1 MFMPIKFNTTIILTP
16 NELNKNFEATIITK
30 IKATLENSCSKHG
43 YIKRDSIKIIKR
55 SPGYIKEAH
64 FNGNIAYDLNCI
76 AEICN
81 PAQDSIIKCVVK
93 AKNNLGLLA
102 IGKYEEMAI
111 LEVIIPK
118 ITSGILSDVNIDN
131 INIGDEVNVIVCGKK
146 FTLYDKMISIIGRII
161 KDKVSD
167 DISVIEEDEDD
178 SPSIDDEDAD
188 AAMDE
193 QDLYGADD
201 LLNGDDDLYDEEAA
215 DAEEDD
221 EVDNVRKI
229 IIDEDGIGSGSSSS
243 GGGSGGIGGG
253 IGGIGGGIGGSKTKG
268 GEFSMF
274 ENDDDVEEED
284 EEEEEEEEDDDD
296 DLDDDLDDVEDDV
309 DEDLD
314 FGGDD

>member
-1 MFMPIKFNTTIILTP
+1 MSKMFMPIKFNTTIILTP
-16 NELNKNFEATIITK
+16 SELNKNFEATIITK

-102 IGKYEEMAI
+102 IGKYDDMAI

-167 DISVIEEDEDD
+167 DISVIEEIEDD
-178 SPSIDDEDAD
+178 SPSIDDEDA
-188 AAMDE
+188 ADE
-193 QDLYGADD
+193 RDLYGADD
-201 LLNGDDDLYDEEAA
+201 VLNDDDDELYD
-215 DAEEDD
+215 DAEEEED
-221 EVDNVRKI
+221 EVENIKKI
-229 IIDEDGIGSGSSSS
+229 IIDEDRD
-243 GGGSGGIGGG
+243 
-253 IGGIGGGIGGSKTKG
+253 SKIKG

-274 ENDDDVEEED
+274 ENDDDAEAEED
-284 EEEEEEEEDDDD
+284 AEEEEEDAEEDDD
-296 DLDDDLDDVEDDV
+296 DMEDAEDDA

-314 FGGDD
+314 FGGDDYD

>member
-1 MFMPIKFNTTIILTP
+1 MSKMFMPIKFNTTIILTP
-16 NELNKNFEATIITK
+16 NELNKNFEASIIAK

-102 IGKYEEMAI
+102 IGKYEEMSI

-178 SPSIDDEDAD
+178 SPSIDDEDAADADGADGAD
-188 AAMDE
+188 AADE
-193 QDLYGADD
+193 RDLYGADD
-201 LLNGDDDLYDEEAA
+201 VLNDDDELYEDAEDGEVEDEE
-215 DAEEDD
+215 
-221 EVDNVRKI
+221 VMNVRKI
-229 IIDEDGIGSGSSSS
+229 IIDEDRG
-243 GGGSGGIGGG
+243 
-253 IGGIGGGIGGSKTKG
+253 KTKG

-274 ENDDDVEEED
+274 ENDDDDVEDGEAED
-284 EEEEEEEEDDDD
+284 EEEAEEEAEEELDEEDDM
-296 DLDDDLDDVEDDV
+296 DDVEDDI

-314 FGGDD
+314 FGGDDFD